1 MTSVLSAS
9 RQANRASRS
18 VRHKL
23 PIAPQSLSYARA
35 EIEISPSNGNTL
47 HLRHGAEETDDAD
60 GVTPELLNFIITL
73 AQYMLFAFGI
83 LIAGATVVYITLFW
97 RGKFSGESIAHILQ
111 QTDIP
116 KLATIIMIVL
126 AASLLGLLRVIAGEA
141 VIALLAESPA
151 MCSGTAPHPRRKR
164 RRTDAA
170 GPATLSC
177 THAAVASAAG
187 CSRCRLAPTLRQ

>member
-1 MTSVLSAS
+1 MP
-9 RQANRASRS
+9 N
-18 VRHKL
+18 
-23 PIAPQSLSYARA
+23 
-35 EIEISPSNGNTL
+35 
-47 HLRHGAEETDDAD
+47 

-141 VIALLAESPA
+141 VIALL
-151 MCSGTAPHPRRKR
+151 SGIAGYVLGNRTAPTKE
-164 RRTDAA
+164 AA
-170 GPATLSC
+170 TN
-177 THAAVASAAG
+177 
-187 CSRCRLAPTLRQ
+187 

>member
-9 RQANRASRS
+9 RQADRASRS

-47 HLRHGAEETDDAD
+47 HLRHGAEETDDAEWSH
-60 GVTPELLNFIITL
+60 PRAAELHHHACPVHAVRVRNPDRRCHSRLHHAVL
-73 AQYMLFAFGI
+73 A
-83 LIAGATVVYITLFW
+83 
-97 RGKFSGESIAHILQ
+97 GKFSGEAIAHILQ

-126 AASLLGLLRVIAGEA
+126 ADSLLGLLWVIAGEA
-141 VIALLAESPA
+141 VIALL
-151 MCSGTAPHPRRKR
+151 SGI
-164 RRTDAA
+164 A
-170 GPATLSC
+170 GYVLGNRA
-177 THAAVASAAG
+177 
-187 CSRCRLAPTLRQ
+187 APTKGAAAN